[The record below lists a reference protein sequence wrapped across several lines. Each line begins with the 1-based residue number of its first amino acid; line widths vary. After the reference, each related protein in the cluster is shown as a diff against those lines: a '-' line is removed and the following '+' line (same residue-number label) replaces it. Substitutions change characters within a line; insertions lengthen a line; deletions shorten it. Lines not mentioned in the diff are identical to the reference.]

1 MSSKI
6 FGKRLAFAKPFHDLS
21 GELQQPGQYRL
32 ANVSFGRIAYIELAP
47 PLRLASTQ
55 GRVSFF
61 LPLTKLATI
70 LGQPA
75 IANLKV
81 AALPRG
87 ILKRTVTEMFKRFA
101 PRVKIDP
108 EADFDKVF
116 TVLAHRALN
125 PYKRFFSR
133 DDYDDIIL
141 DTLLA
146 VLNKK
151 TIEAYDPSQNVVSYL
166 GGMFQ
171 MRLKNVIRDRL
182 ARSKYEHEI
191 PNLTDGQ
198 SVDEYLEN
206 IDSRE
211 QDGDAVN
218 ELEFKQLMSKLQAFL
233 SKQPEAKYYIPM
245 LDLMLKGYSNRE
257 IANELNVSPT
267 IISRYFGRL
276 KDVIY
281 RFAKG
286 VNPEL
291 ADAMEK
297 MLGQNRAAAPVY
309 QHYNPADPYGFEH
322 QVQVSDDLYP
332 YVENNDRFLHR
343 DERDTAPTDLT
354 DPAIKTQLI
363 EQSERLRDNLLSS
376 ILLIRDTLDDFLT
389 DYAVRPTAKARS
401 AATIER
407 HRVQDPLDPAFRSTI
422 LSDPN
427 YGESF
432 ESLEQAFQQLLNN
445 ADEIIESSGSV
456 VTLTYNE

>member
-1 MSSKI
+1 MPAKI
-6 FGKRLAFAKPFHDLS
+6 FGKHLTFAKAFHDLS
-21 GELQQPGQYRL
+21 GELHQPGQYRL
-32 ANVSFGRIAYIELAP
+32 ANVSFGRISYIELAP

-61 LPLTKLATI
+61 LPLTKLATV

-87 ILKRTVTEMFKRFA
+87 ILKRTVIEMFKRFA

-108 EADFDKVF
+108 ETDFDKVF

-297 MLGQNRAAAPVY
+297 MLGQNRAAVPVY
-309 QHYNPADPYGFEH
+309 QHYNPADPAANRTIQSWF
-322 QVQVSDDLYP
+322 DL
-332 YVENNDRFLHR
+332 H
-343 DERDTAPTDLT
+343 
-354 DPAIKTQLI
+354 
-363 EQSERLRDNLLSS
+363 
-376 ILLIRDTLDDFLT
+376 
-389 DYAVRPTAKARS
+389 
-401 AATIER
+401 
-407 HRVQDPLDPAFRSTI
+407 
-422 LSDPN
+422 
-427 YGESF
+427 
-432 ESLEQAFQQLLNN
+432 SLEFPVKVGVDTPKPGDQYLNN
-445 ADEIIESSGSV
+445 NIMKVLTPGDEHYTTVMGGGEVISDKPLPEIPPAPQSSAPPAGGNGGWPGAGGQAITPPVNSKPASNV
-456 VTLTYNE
+456 PSWAQ